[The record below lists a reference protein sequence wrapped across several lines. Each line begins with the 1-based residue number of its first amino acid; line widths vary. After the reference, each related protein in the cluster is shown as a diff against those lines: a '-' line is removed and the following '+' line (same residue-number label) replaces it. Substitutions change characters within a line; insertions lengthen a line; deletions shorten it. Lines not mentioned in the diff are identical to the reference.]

1 MDLIILPLLFLV
13 MYLLLIRPQQ
23 QRVKRQRALISS
35 LQAGD
40 EVVTA
45 GGLVGTI
52 RVLDDNELRLEVGPG
67 IEVRVLRGAISRR
80 LGPDV
85 PETPDGFAGP
95 GAEG

>member
-1 MDLIILPLLFLV
+1 MDLIILPLLFLI

-23 QRVKRQRALISS
+23 QRVKRQRELISQ

-45 GGLVGTI
+45 GGLIGTI
-52 RVLDDNELRLEVGPG
+52 RVIDDNELRLEVGSG
-67 IEVRVLRGAISRR
+67 LEVRVIRGAVSRK
-80 LGPDV
+80 LGP
-85 PETPDGFAGP
+85 AGAAGDLP